1 MEKLNLE
8 RVSWIITQAFEEDLG
23 AGDFTTSAVVERD
36 RAARAKIVAKQSG
49 VICGLQIAERV
60 FQTRDPNLQVDIST
74 KNGVAVEPGATV
86 ITITGSGR
94 SILEA
99 ERTAL
104 NLIGRMS
111 GIATLARRFVEA
123 VAGTNTIIL
132 DTRKTAP
139 LLRELDKYAVRAGGA
154 QNHRLGLFDM
164 VLIKDN
170 HIRYAGG
177 IEQALT
183 SVFAQKQRDQN
194 EIKVEIEVRDLDE
207 LQQAMR
213 FPVNRIMID
222 NFSLADMKRAV
233 EIAQGRVQLEA
244 SGGVT
249 LETVGEIARTGV
261 DFISVGLLT
270 HSVKNFD
277 FSLLFE

>member
-1 MEKLNLE
+1 M
-8 RVSWIITQAFEEDLG
+8 
-23 AGDFTTSAVVERD
+23 
-36 RAARAKIVAKQSG
+36 
-49 VICGLQIAERV
+49 
-60 FQTRDPNLQVDIST
+60 
-74 KNGVAVEPGATV
+74 
-86 ITITGSGR
+86 
-94 SILEA
+94 
-99 ERTAL
+99 
-104 NLIGRMS
+104 
-111 GIATLARRFVEA
+111 
-123 VAGTNTIIL
+123 
-132 DTRKTAP
+132 
-139 LLRELDKYAVRAGGA
+139 RELDKYAVRAGGA

-164 VLIKDN
+164 VLIKEN